1 MAMIFWSHFLAHLV
15 YRKQYRSD
23 VTVIQIVN
31 SLTQSDIA
39 YRIAALTMTLSDLDG
54 HLPIAR
60 LQMR

>member
-1 MAMIFWSHFLAHLV
+1 M
-15 YRKQYRSD
+15 
-23 VTVIQIVN
+23 VIQIVN

-39 YRIAALTMTLSDLDG
+39 YRIAAFSMTLSDLEG